1 MKKTTSRRKFLV
13 FVMCLAMT
21 LCSCGET
28 QESDLSAET
37 QQSESE
43 TVTEKETETKTE
55 KTTEKETEQAE
66 TEKETKGEESCT
78 LDYGNDKAFETAL
91 NNGETLDGKTVRF
104 TAKEIHPDSALGFN
118 IFGGEHLNFVFESDP
133 GVKEGETV
141 CVRAKKVE
149 PFATSWVISSEIVDA
164 VEGDGTINEVAAQ
177 EETEAEAEAE
187 TEAEDVPDAEQETT
201 AQAESSESSE
211 NSFMNNDY
219 YDVVES
225 GSFGD
230 ILGGTTVV
238 YKVLAKADVSVSST
252 MIATNPDGS
261 VVGKSTSD
269 IVLTNGKY
277 NFFEYSFDV
286 DVSNASLTPQ
296 VKIEGASFMDSIM
309 SGERNAV
316 EMTQYNRS
324 GDDLYLTLQ
333 QTGEEVGAFAKFK
346 LLLYSGDKI
355 VGTEEGY
362 FSIYAPNLTG
372 KGSQDVASIWVFGE
386 EFDKVEFVYE
396 P

>member
-43 TVTEKETETKTE
+43 AVTEKETESK
-55 KTTEKETEQAE
+55 TEKETEQAE

-149 PFATSWVISSEIVDA
+149 PFADSWVISSEIVDA

-177 EETEAEAEAE
+177 EETEAEAE
-187 TEAEDVPDAEQETT
+187 TEAEDVSDAEQETT
-201 AQAESSESSE
+201 AQVESSESSE

-316 EMTQYNRS
+316 EMTQYNKS

-333 QTGEEVGAFAKFK
+333 QTGDEIGAFAKFK